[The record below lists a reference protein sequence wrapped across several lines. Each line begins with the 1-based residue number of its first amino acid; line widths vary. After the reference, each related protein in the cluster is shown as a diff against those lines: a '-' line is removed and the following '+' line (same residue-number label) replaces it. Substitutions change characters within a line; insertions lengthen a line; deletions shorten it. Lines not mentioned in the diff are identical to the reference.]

1 MPRCQGFK
9 PNSSPCER
17 IVGASQSYCYSHDP
31 SRAEERRRAASKAA
45 RSKPNR
51 ELQHVKDRLS
61 MLADGVLEGTVDK
74 GKAAVVSQIL
84 NTYIRA
90 VSVDL
95 KATEQLEI
103 VARLEALEHDLDT
116 KARSRPWG

>member
-1 MPRCQGFK
+1 
-9 PNSSPCER
+9 
-17 IVGASQSYCYSHDP
+17 
-31 SRAEERRRAASKAA
+31 
-45 RSKPNR
+45 
-51 ELQHVKDRLS
+51 

>member
-9 PNSSPCER
+9 PNSSLCER